1 MSKIVRSPEA
11 RFFIALLPPTSV
23 QDAAT
28 TIIEQLSD
36 RYRTRTARS
45 VPHITLQPPF
55 LWELD
60 QREYLHRSL
69 LEFAPF
75 QSPVPITL
83 SGFGAFAPR
92 VLYIHVEKTPALMQL
107 QSALMQHL
115 EDTLAI
121 EDVTGKKRGFTPHV
135 TVASRK
141 LTRQTFK
148 AAWADLQ
155 EIPFEEQFTCDRLTL
170 LIYEKNRWH
179 TDSDYILGADS

>member
-11 RFFIALLPPTSV
+11 RFFIALLLPTSV
-23 QDAAT
+23 QDAVTA
-28 TIIEQLSD
+28 IIEQLSD
-36 RYRTRTARS
+36 RYRTRTARV

-60 QREYLHRSL
+60 QCNYLHRSL
-69 LEFAPF
+69 REFAPF

-121 EDVTGKKRGFTPHV
+121 EDVKSEKRGFTPHV

-148 AAWADLQ
+148 DARADLQ
-155 EIPFEEQFTCDRLTL
+155 GMPFEEQFICDRLTL
-170 LIYEKNRWH
+170 LIYENNRWH
-179 TDSDYILGADS
+179 TDSDYLLSADS